1 MVRKKS
7 DYFDPET
14 VNTLREVL
22 EDAWQRLGPE
32 LQATVPKTALA
43 ERILMSAAK
52 GERDRDRLLDAAL
65 RFAA

>member
-1 MVRKKS
+1 MARKKS